1 MPYVMVN
8 CVIVDDDQDIADVF
22 SELLNIIGLDVL
34 AKGTNGKDAIKLYKK
49 YLPDLIFV
57 DMIMPKYDGFYAIK
71 NIKDADPNAKVFHER
86 LGIPAKTGGHGRSGI
101 FPMICRDG
109 ADGFHVK
116 QPDTGFDRL
125 EKSVCLQ
132 ECSHHI

>member
-34 AKGTNGKDAIKLYKK
+34 AKGANGKDAIKLYKK
-49 YLPDLIFV
+49 YRPDLIFV

-71 NIKDADPNAKVFHER
+71 NIKDAGVVEQ
-86 LGIPAKTGGHGRSGI
+86 
-101 FPMICRDG
+101 
-109 ADGFHVK
+109 VK
-116 QPDTGFDRL
+116 LNRKNLT
-125 EKSVCLQ
+125 S
-132 ECSHHI
+132 

>member
-34 AKGTNGKDAIKLYKK
+34 AKGTNGKDAIKLYEK
-49 YLPDLIFV
+49 YRPDLIFV

-71 NIKDADPNAKVFHER
+71 NIKDADPNAKIVVITGD
-86 LGIPAKTGGHGRSGI
+86 LKTSESDLLNSLKVTAVIYKPFDMHT
-101 FPMICRDG
+101 
-109 ADGFHVK
+109 VK
-116 QPDTGFDRL
+116 QVIADAFL
-125 EKSVCLQ
+125 A
-132 ECSHHI
+132 